1 MEKKKM
7 LLMAGLSV
15 SALAISLIVTL
26 NDFSDKPTLADSDAQ
41 YSVTFDKSNTTYN
54 TNNDRVIYSRFYSY
68 DFEIT
73 CADAPLDPDND
84 LFLIKDEMSFAST
97 LGSIWNIRSVV
108 VNFIG
113 EGHIQVA
120 GDFRYSHYE
129 ENNRYGDRNM
139 SYISDDNSFNSVVS
153 GQQCEFSSL
162 QPKYDDDNKAAEG
175 YSFLPNRVRIQ
186 GSSDAKNIRIQSI
199 TINYDCH

>member
-7 LLMAGLSV
+7 LLMTGLSV

-26 NDFSDKPTLADSDAQ
+26 NDFGDKPTLADSNAQ
-41 YSVTFDKSNTTYN
+41 YSVTFNKSNTTYN
-54 TNNDRVIYSRFYSY
+54 TYNDRIIYSRSYSY
-68 DFEIT
+68 DFEIA

-84 LFLIKDEMSFAST
+84 LFLIKNEMSFAST
-97 LGSIWNIRSVV
+97 LGSIWNIRNVV

-120 GDFRYSHYE
+120 GDFKYSHYE
-129 ENNRYGDRNM
+129 ENNRYGDRDM
-139 SYISDDNSFNSVVS
+139 SYISDNNTFYPVVS
-153 GQQCEFSSL
+153 GQECEFSSL
-162 QPKYDDDNKAAEG
+162 HPKYDDNNSLADDYFYPNSVRLQG
-175 YSFLPNRVRIQ
+175 Y
-186 GSSDAKNIRIQSI
+186 SDAKNIRIQSI